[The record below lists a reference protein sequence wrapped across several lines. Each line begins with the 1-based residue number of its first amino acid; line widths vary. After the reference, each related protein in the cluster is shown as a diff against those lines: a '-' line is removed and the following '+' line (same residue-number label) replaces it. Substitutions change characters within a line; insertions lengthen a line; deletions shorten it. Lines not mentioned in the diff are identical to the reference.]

1 MRTQHFLM
9 HSHYFFLPQL
19 ILIKCAQLWGSVLY
33 KIYFLLIFAIVIAIL
48 SGNKVKKRSWMQLR
62 AFCALYLFASAE
74 VNGIREGVVNRN
86 AQEQRRVKR
95 QRVGESER
103 GGRSSP
109 GVSLR
114 IWELLA
120 NLSNLP
126 PHWQVLPRDELC
138 PEHSLLDMQHR
149 QATER
154 EARPK
159 HNSEH
164 IASPQAHVHS
174 SILYAR
180 ER

>member
-1 MRTQHFLM
+1 MSSQHFLM
-9 HSHYFFLPQL
+9 HSHHFFLPQL

-33 KIYFLLIFAIVIAIL
+33 KIYFLLIFAIIIAIL
-48 SGNKVKKRSWMQLR
+48 SGNKVKKRSRMQLR
-62 AFCALYLFASAE
+62 ALCIAAYLFASAE
-74 VNGIREGVVNRN
+74 VNGMGVVNRN
-86 AQEQRRVKR
+86 TREQRRAKR

-138 PEHSLLDMQHR
+138 PEHSLFDMQHR

-159 HNSEH
+159 NNSEH

-174 SILYAR
+174 SIL
-180 ER
+180 